1 MRVRVSFDRGFEIHD
16 EGHLLFPKTRNQ
28 SALLIGLS
36 AGVATFITHRILRM
50 IETNVLLPDFLTYGI
65 IYAFSLAIV
74 YSLSG
79 ILLLAGVY
87 IYRVI
92 QRKHI

>member
-50 IETNVLLPDFLTYGI
+50 IETNALLPDILAYGI

-74 YSLSG
+74 YFLSG
-79 ILLLAGVY
+79 ILLLAGVC

-92 QRKHI
+92 QRKHR

>member
-36 AGVATFITHRILRM
+36 AGVATFITHRVLKT
-50 IETNVLLPDFLTYGI
+50 IETNVLLPDILAYGI

-74 YSLSG
+74 YFLSG

-92 QRKHI
+92 QRKHR

>member
-50 IETNVLLPDFLTYGI
+50 IETNVLLPDILAYGI

-74 YSLSG
+74 YFLSG
-79 ILLLAGVY
+79 MLLLAGVY